1 MNFFWR
7 IPVKIISLVSALSL
21 TTLFTTSGFAEAPSI
36 FESIHPIIAHD
47 PNAPDDHS
55 TGTTQSHDMRL
66 RRLEQRQ
73 GDAGTPPPP
82 PDMVINS
89 PHGCMEHGFS
99 LEAEFL
105 WWRATLDKLEYA
117 VKGKQSFVGFAGDS
131 LSSEVKDMD
140 FEFDPGV
147 RVSAGFDF
155 GRRNWDVFLRWT
167 YHYTNPSDSTG
178 SDNPSLSVVPL
189 AYEPVFQVG
198 AAGQTLANRA
208 QAKWTNQ
215 FNALDF
221 EMGYDYFFSRMFSI
235 RPYFGLKAAWIDMHY
250 RAKYTNVLIP
260 GNPNTPFDEVTVR
273 TESDYWGVGPRVGID
288 GHLHMGWGFSLYAF
302 TSASMLYGA
311 FDSTLKIGTPGVSGT
326 SKHNNYYR
334 LRTMAQIATGLRWG
348 WCFSRKYFLS
358 LHLGWETQYW
368 WEQLEMRFAER
379 FEPDADLTFSGLD
392 AGIRFDF

>member
-1 MNFFWR
+1 
-7 IPVKIISLVSALSL
+7 VKLISFLSAVSLA
-21 TTLFTTSGFAEAPSI
+21 TVFATSGFGNLLTL
-36 FESIHPIIAHD
+36 FESANAMVAHD
-47 PNAPDDHS
+47 PNAPDDYS
-55 TGTTQSHDMRL
+55 TGTSKSHDMRL
-66 RRLEQRQ
+66 RQLEQSQ
-73 GDAGTPPPP
+73 GDAKSPLSPS
-82 PDMVINS
+82 DIVINS

-105 WWRATLDKLEYA
+105 WWRATLDNLEYA
-117 VKGKQSFVGFAGDS
+117 VKGKQSFIAFAGLS
-131 LSSEVKDMD
+131 LSSEIKGVD

-155 GRRNWDVFLRWT
+155 GRRNWDIALRWT
-167 YHYTNPSDSTG
+167 YHYTSPTGSTG
-178 SDNPSLSVVPL
+178 TDNPSLSVIPL
-189 AYEPVFQVG
+189 AYDPVFQVG
-198 AAGQTLANRA
+198 TGEPPVANTA
-208 QAKWTNQ
+208 KSKWTNQ

-221 EMGYDYFFSRMFSI
+221 EMGYDYFFSQMFSI
-235 RPYFGLKAAWIDMHY
+235 RPYFGLKAAWIDMHSNS
-250 RAKYTNVLIP
+250 KYTNVLIP
-260 GNPNTPFDEVTVR
+260 GNPNTPFDEVSVR
-273 TESDYWGVGPRVGID
+273 SKSDYWGVGPRVGID
-288 GHLHMGWGFSLYAF
+288 GHLHMGWGFSFYAL

-311 FDSTLKIGTPGVSGT
+311 FDTTLKVSNLLISGT
-326 SKHNNYYR
+326 TKYNNYYR